1 MIYRIYIAALVFS
14 FFLFAQDREGDEIIV
29 SKSDLIDIAQSLL
42 DSEDYPNAI
51 SIYQQILDYNMNTYG
66 VVSDEVAQV
75 SSIIGDLM
83 LKANRFSDAEVYF
96 SQALGIKSQIIL
108 INQLD
113 LQFPLMSLRE
123 IYTINND
130 STKLEEV
137 NKTLDMIVGADSM
150 RVNNEYWDP
159 MTFGLQNIQSDSDD
173 IVAGYNYSNYQSMN
187 LINIADSYFDAELYY
202 DAIENLL
209 KAIIIDESN
218 MTIDFLN
225 KYISRHI
232 VHVPSMMNALINFT
246 HDDELFGAHHLF
258 LLSLIHYQRSE
269 DELGSY
275 YIE

>member
-1 MIYRIYIAALVFS
+1 MIFYRIYIVALLFS
-14 FFLFAQDREGDEIIV
+14 FFLFAQEREEDEIIV

-83 LKANRFSDAEVYF
+83 LKANRFYDAEVYF
-96 SQALGIKSQIIL
+96 SQSLGIKSQIIL
-108 INQLD
+108 MNQLD

-159 MTFGLQNIQSDSDD
+159 MTFGLQKIQSDSDD
-173 IVAGYNYSNYQSMN
+173 
-187 LINIADSYFDAELYY
+187 L
-202 DAIENLL
+202 
-209 KAIIIDESN
+209 
-218 MTIDFLN
+218 
-225 KYISRHI
+225 
-232 VHVPSMMNALINFT
+232 
-246 HDDELFGAHHLF
+246 
-258 LLSLIHYQRSE
+258 
-269 DELGSY
+269 
-275 YIE
+275 